1 MAYNR
6 GLKQSFKKFDLT
18 QPTVSPKH
26 RSARLGAV
34 VGLAA
39 LIVAAG
45 AAVGK
50 TDASGRARNARA
62 RQGDDG
68 VAQFGA
74 RVDAALSEAHAQKAF
89 WGILV
94 ADRDTGKTLYQLNAD
109 KFFAPASNA
118 KLFTTSL
125 ALATL
130 GPDYRYRTTLESDS
144 PLSPDGRL
152 AGDLILVGRGDP
164 DLSNRM
170 FPFDQKTE
178 RDGVPEKVIAELA
191 DAAVAKGLKEVNGD
205 IVADDTYYPYDPYPA
220 GWVVGDLFFSFGAPI
235 SAIDYNDNIVGVD
248 VVPGVQAG
256 DPATLT
262 AQPAAA
268 RDGFEAQITTS
279 AAGTKPDLAVVR
291 EPGPNFILL
300 RGSVP
305 AGGAAVHVELAM
317 TQPAETAGRSLKDL
331 LEARGV
337 IVRGTV
343 RALHSPPPVVDAS
356 GMPGPPDVPPDPPP
370 NRTVLAEH
378 LSPPLLESIRLTN
391 KISQNLHA
399 EMFLRE
405 VGRQK
410 YGTASTAAGLFVERN
425 FLQAIGIA
433 DGDVVLTDGSGLSPQ
448 DLVTPQAVVTLLLY
462 AKTQPWGA
470 DFVSTLPI
478 AGVDGTLQN
487 RFTSGPATGLI
498 HAKTGSI
505 ANVRAIS
512 GYATSLRGESL
523 VFCIFGNNNPQH
535 GGDATLAIDTIA
547 AAMVGSLGPTPSAA
561 KTTSHYARRTA
572 HTPAH

>member
-1 MAYNR
+1 M
-6 GLKQSFKKFDLT
+6 
-18 QPTVSPKH
+18 
-26 RSARLGAV
+26 
-34 VGLAA
+34 
-39 LIVAAG
+39 
-45 AAVGK
+45 
-50 TDASGRARNARA
+50 
-62 RQGDDG
+62 
-68 VAQFGA
+68 AQFSA
-74 RVDAALSEAHAQKAF
+74 RVDAALSEARAQKAF

-94 ADRDTGKTLYQLNAD
+94 ADRDTGKTLYELNAN

-130 GPDYRYRTTLESDS
+130 GPDYRYRTTLESSS
-144 PLSPDGRL
+144 PLSAEGKL
-152 AGDLILVGRGDP
+152 SGDLILVGRGDP
-164 DLSNRM
+164 DLSNRV
-170 FPFDQKTE
+170 FPYDQKAE
-178 RDGVPEKVIAELA
+178 RDGAPEKVIAELA
-191 DAAVAKGLKEVNGD
+191 DAAVAKGLKEVDGD

-220 GWVVGDLFFSFGAPI
+220 GWVVGDLFFSFGAPV
-235 SAIDYNDNIVGVD
+235 SAIDYNDNIVGID
-248 VVPGVQAG
+248 VVPGAKTGDAVELDVQ
-256 DPATLT
+256 PV
-262 AQPAAA
+262 AA
-268 RDGFEAQITTS
+268 REGFDAQVATS
-279 AAGTKPDLAVVR
+279 ASGAKPDLAVVR

-300 RGSVP
+300 RGTVP
-305 AGGAAVHVELAM
+305 AGGAAVHLELAM

-337 IVRGTV
+337 IVRGAV
-343 RALHSPPPVVDAS
+343 RAQHSPPPVVDAQ
-356 GMPGPPDVPPDPPP
+356 GLPGPPDAPQDPQP
-370 NRTVLAEH
+370 NRMVLAEH
-378 LSPPLLESIRLTN
+378 LSPTLLESILLTN

-410 YGTASTAAGLFVERN
+410 YGTGSTAAGLFVERD
-425 FLQAIGIA
+425 FLHTIGIA

-448 DLVTPQAVVTLLLY
+448 DLVTPQAVITLLLY

-487 RFTSGPATGLI
+487 RFNGGPGTGLI

-535 GGDATLAIDTIA
+535 GTDATLTIDAIA
-547 AAMVGSLGPTPSAA
+547 AAMVDSLGPAA
-561 KTTSHYARRTA
+561 SSPKTTTLRHERHIV
-572 HTPAH
+572 HTFAD